1 MNKAKTYIAVVFS
14 LLVLGYVFLTMD
26 WYQVWETIRTINI
39 SWLLAAL
46 TFHLFTYVIRT
57 LRFRF
62 LLDSSPGFFS
72 ILGAT
77 NLYGMY
83 LYLMPVKTGEVALP
97 LLYKDHLQIPL
108 TQSTAALLAARF
120 LDLVIMALLLPVLL
134 VLQWTRLLPYLRLVI
149 VLISLAVIVF
159 WLILIFLLKNP
170 DKLDPFIGWLES
182 TRFSILNRL
191 GEISLRVFQE
201 MGRIYAGKKLWPAL
215 LITAGI
221 WLLVQNTLFGI
232 ISSLGFHVTLVQ
244 VIVVTLV
251 MIPFT
256 FVPLQGFAN
265 LGTYEISIVLAF
277 ALYGVSSADSLNIAI
292 GSHIIYIGFSFVLGL
307 LGLVILQLSKLG
319 QKAPD

>member
-26 WYQVWETIRTINI
+26 WKQVWVTIRTIRI
-39 SWLLAAL
+39 YWLLAAL
-46 TFHLFTYVIRT
+46 TFHLFTYVVRT

-62 LLDSSPGFFS
+62 LLESNPGLFS

-83 LYLMPVKTGEVALP
+83 LYLMPAKTGEAALP
-97 LLYKDHLQIPL
+97 ILYKNHLQIPL

-120 LDLVIMALLLPVLL
+120 LDLVMMALLLPVLL
-134 VLQWTRLLPYLRLVI
+134 ALQWSRLLLYLRLVI
-149 VLISLAVIVF
+149 VLITLTVIIF
-159 WLILIFLLKNP
+159 WVILVYLLKNQES
-170 DKLDPFIGWLES
+170 LDPLIRWSES
-182 TRFSILNRL
+182 ARFSFLNRL
-191 GEISLRVFQE
+191 GEIIIRVFHE
-201 MGRIYAGKKLWPAL
+201 LGRIYDGKKLWPAL
-215 LITAGI
+215 LISAGI
-221 WLLVQNTLFGI
+221 WLLVQNTLFCI

-277 ALYGVSSADSLNIAI
+277 ALYGVPSEDSLNIAI

-307 LGLVILQLSKLG
+307 LGLIILQLSKLV